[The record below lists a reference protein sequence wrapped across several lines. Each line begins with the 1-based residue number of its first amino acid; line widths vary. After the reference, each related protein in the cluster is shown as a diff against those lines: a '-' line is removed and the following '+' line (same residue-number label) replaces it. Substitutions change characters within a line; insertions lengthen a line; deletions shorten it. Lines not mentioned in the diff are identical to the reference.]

1 MIVSSLV
8 SHFEGSLV
16 LKEEGDATL
25 LEVPA
30 GTVEVPGGHLTAE
43 TVVTAGRIGKAEL
56 FASFLLATEASYGSG
71 LGGSNANCVIG
82 PEELLSTINIV
93 ECQWQVRD
101 SGWLLGLAVYEFVQK
116 HELAFLH

>member
-16 LKEEGDATL
+16 LKEEGDATQL
-25 LEVPA
+25 VVPA
-30 GTVEVPGGHLTAE
+30 ETVEVPGGL
-43 TVVTAGRIGKAEL
+43 VLTAGRIGKAEL